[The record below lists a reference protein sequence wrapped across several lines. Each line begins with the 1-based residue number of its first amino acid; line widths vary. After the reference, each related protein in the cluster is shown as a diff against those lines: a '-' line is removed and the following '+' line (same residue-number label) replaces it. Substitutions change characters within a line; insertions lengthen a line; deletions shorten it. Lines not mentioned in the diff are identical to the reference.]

1 MIGGFSFGPTQS
13 PGISMNFHEV
23 TSQIV
28 DGKLPQ
34 FAPTEFLGAGGQKR
48 VFKCR
53 HEGETW
59 ALPLVLVSDDPGRS
73 LDANDPDF
81 GLGSDQ
87 VIARLQREV
96 GVMGK
101 CISQHLV
108 RMGPVNVSP
117 LEIENLSIL
126 YFLEEF
132 IDGEDVKQIIARGP
146 MPIEELKKLG
156 IHVATAIDDL
166 WNCDPSHRIIHRD
179 LKPANVMRRS
189 CTGEYVV
196 LDIGLA
202 FDLLDQS
209 ISHPGQVHG
218 TAHYLTPDQLDSSK
232 KRQMDFRTD
241 MFALGI
247 ILYEAATGTHPFYTT
262 SMSTTDLFKSIIHAK
277 PTPVRELRTDLPKEL
292 AVIITR
298 LLAKRQHLRYRSCK
312 ALLAALQEVENGDS
326 E

>member
-1 MIGGFSFGPTQS
+1 
-13 PGISMNFHEV
+13 MNFHEV

-48 VFKCR
+48 VFKCL
-53 HEGETW
+53 HEEETW
-59 ALPLVLVSDDPGRS
+59 ALPLVLVSDDPGQS
-73 LDANDPDF
+73 LDTDDPDF
-81 GLGSDQ
+81 GFGSEQ

-96 GVMGK
+96 GVMAK
-101 CISQHLV
+101 CNSRHLV
-108 RMGPVNVSP
+108 KMGPIDVSP

-146 MPIEELKKLG
+146 MPIEEIKKLG
-156 IHVATAIDDL
+156 IHVTTAIDDL
-166 WNCDPSHRIIHRD
+166 WNCDPNHRIIHRD

-189 CTGEYVV
+189 GTGEYVV

-209 ISHPGQVHG
+209 ISDPGQVPG
-218 TAHYLTPDQLDSSK
+218 TTLYFTPDQLDNSK

-247 ILYEAATGTHPFYTT
+247 ILYEAATGKHPFYTT
-262 SMSTTDLFKSIIHAK
+262 NMSTMDLFKSIIHAK
-277 PTPVRELRTDLPKEL
+277 PTPVRDLRTDLPEGF
-292 AVIITR
+292 AEIITR
-298 LLAKRQHLRYRSCK
+298 LLAKKQHLRYRTCK
-312 ALLAALQEVENGDS
+312 ALLSVLNEVGNGGS
-326 E
+326 Q